1 MKNKVILHTG
11 QDLENTALDGSAQVR
26 RVFIDRLSLSCLPW
40 MLLLWVVG
48 WMRDGVKPLRLYY
61 FAISPR
67 ARTALRWLARL
78 LPVSAQEAEYSLLEL
93 TNADGSSARL
103 QVRFE
108 DLREVCDTIRRLEL
122 KDHPLVQRMG
132 RRFGLPRVL
141 IYLEK
146 CLEKELKPIMIQ
158 VRVIEWYR
166 RNWRHDPDAE
176 MVFFTARTPWH
187 PHLAAYADRH
197 DVRLLG
203 YWRFSGWWPRTA
215 WRRLRSFLTQTVRGR
230 RRASAPAGGHMQP
243 VDGDVQMPAR
253 IAVSFIGKRLTLD
266 KTKNSELFWLPYV
279 KAKPGQVL
287 LCFWRAD
294 VPLDEAKREWLEQA
308 GIQYVAMNYPAAA
321 CEGVEVWQSKFDPKT
336 QALRNQLVQQLCGR
350 FPWLVGRNS
359 PHLGWLQPR
368 LLRLIDRYAY
378 WRSFFKAFNIKM
390 HLTHQDWTADHV
402 AVDIALSDL
411 GGISVAYQ
419 LSVEAFMSV
428 FRASAV
434 DIHFAFA
441 PHGAQTERQSGSHI
455 AQYVSVGY
463 NYDNAFAAVR
473 GRAGRLRAQLQNH
486 GAQFVICFFD
496 ENSLNDKRRGPT
508 HEHAAEDYTYL
519 LRKLLGDPTLGL
531 IFKPKKQNT
540 LRVRLGPV
548 AELLDAAL
556 ATGRC
561 FIFTEGEIVTDALPN
576 EASQAADVA
585 IGMLSGITAAA
596 ESVLAGTPTLLIDRE
611 HILQHPYYQWGRN
624 RVVFDNWDKL
634 FAALTAYRH
643 DPSSDPGFGDW
654 LPVLDQLDP
663 FRDGRAAERMG
674 TYIRW
679 LLEGLDV
686 GLSVDE
692 TLEQARQ
699 RYVALW
705 GADKVIDLRGSATK
719 ELA

>member
-1 MKNKVILHTG
+1 MHIG
-11 QDLENTALDGSAQVR
+11 QDLENAALDGSAQVR
-26 RVFIDRLSLSCLPW
+26 RMFVDMLCLSSLPW
-40 MLLLWVVG
+40 MLLFWVVG

-78 LPVSAQEAEYSLLEL
+78 LPVSAQEAEYSALDL
-93 TNADGSSARL
+93 TSADGSWAWLQAR
-103 QVRFE
+103 RE
-108 DLREVCDTIRRLEL
+108 DLREVCDEIRQLEL

-146 CLEKELKPIMIQ
+146 CIERELSPVVIHI
-158 VRVIEWYR
+158 RVVEWYR
-166 RNWRHDPDAE
+166 RVWQLDPDTEVA
-176 MVFFTARTPWH
+176 FFIARTPWH
-187 PHLAAYADRH
+187 PHLAAYAIRH
-197 DVRLLG
+197 GVRLLG
-203 YWRFSGWWPRTA
+203 YWPLGGWRPRTA
-215 WRRLRSFLTQTVRGR
+215 WRWLRSFLTQAARKHR
-230 RRASAPAGGHMQP
+230 PAPALGGTDMQP
-243 VDGDVQMPAR
+243 VDADVQMPAR
-253 IAVSFIGKRLTLD
+253 IAVSFIGKCLTLD
-266 KTKNSELFWLPYV
+266 PTKNSELFWLPYV

-287 LCFWRAD
+287 LYFWRAD

-308 GIQYVAMNYPAAA
+308 GIHYVAMNHQAVA
-321 CEGVEVWQSKFDPKT
+321 CEGAEVWQSKLDPET

-350 FPWLVGRNS
+350 IPRLVGRNS

-368 LLRLIDRYAY
+368 LLRLIDQYAH
-378 WRSFFKAFNIKM
+378 WHPFFKAFNIKIL
-390 HLTHQDWTADHV
+390 LTHLDWTADHV
-402 AVDIALSDL
+402 AAGIALSDL

-419 LSVEAFMSV
+419 LSVEAFVSV

-441 PHGAQTERQSGSHI
+441 PHGAQTECRSGSHI

-473 GRAGRLRAQLQNH
+473 GRAGRLRAQLQSH
-486 GAQFVICFFD
+486 GARFIICFFD
-496 ENSLNDKRRGPT
+496 ENSSDDKRLGPT
-508 HEHAAEDYTYL
+508 HEHAAENYTYL
-519 LRKLLGDPTLGL
+519 LRKLMDDPTLGL

-540 LRVRLGPV
+540 LHARLGPV
-548 AELLDAAL
+548 AQLLDAAL

-561 FIFTEGEIVTDALPN
+561 FIFSEGEILTDALPN

-585 IGMLSGITAAA
+585 IGLLLGTTAAA
-596 ESVLAGTPTLLIDRE
+596 ESALAGTPTLLIDRA
-611 HILQHPYYQWGRN
+611 HMLQHPYYRWGRD

-654 LPVLDQLDP
+654 SPVLDQLDP

-679 LLEGLDV
+679 LAEGLDM

-692 TLEQARQ
+692 TLKQARQ

-705 GADKVIDLRGSATK
+705 GADKVIDLLRSS
-719 ELA
+719 